1 MLNAMHPSLSP
12 SVRALNAAA
21 AAALLLG
28 LAAPLAAQGAVDP
41 NVAPRAAELE
51 RIGERQLGTEM
62 LGRYL
67 AVAQSDGRAWFL
79 LGRFYRLDA
88 RDWHRSGHRTS
99 PDAELYLALSD
110 VAFQEAE
117 KLQVD
122 SAPLYGAL
130 VAVDRALVHVEDRGW
145 NRVAGSTELPPLPP
159 MVLELGRNLVATCP
173 RRGVILAGSE
183 LEGVAVWYGV
193 MGAGGR
199 GDLLPVRADLYAVD
213 PRYRSQTARA
223 LGVSDSL
230 GIRPALA
237 AAAAARAIC
246 LTPNADSTLV
256 PDEQLKVERLVRII
270 GPGEV
275 PEGISLSFTQVV
287 LDHEAGSSVWTR
299 DVLSV
304 YGVASRRNP
313 VLCRSLSAVAGVLPG
328 GACRP

>member
-1 MLNAMHPSLSP
+1 MLNAMRPTLFPTVHA
-12 SVRALNAAA
+12 RNAAA
-21 AAALLLG
+21 VATLLLSA
-28 LAAPLAAQGAVDP
+28 AAPLAAQGAVDP

-79 LGRFYRLDA
+79 LARFYRLDA
-88 RDWHRSGHRTS
+88 RDWHRTGHHTS

-110 VAFQEAE
+110 VAIEEAVR
-117 KLQVD
+117 LDVD

-130 VAVDRALVHVEDRGW
+130 VAVDRALVTIEEHGW
-145 NRVAGSTELPPLPP
+145 SHLAGNYELPPLPP
-159 MVLELGRNLVATCP
+159 VVLELGRNLVATCP
-173 RRGVILAGSE
+173 RSGVILAGSE

-199 GDLLPVRADLYAVD
+199 GDLLPVRPDLYAVD
-213 PRYRSQTARA
+213 GRYRTQTARA

-256 PDEQLKVERLVRII
+256 PNERPRIERLVRII
-270 GPGEV
+270 GPGQV
-275 PEGISLSFTQVV
+275 PPNAGLGFTHLV
-287 LDHEAGSSVWTR
+287 LDHETGSSVWSR

-304 YGVASRRNP
+304 YSVATRRNP
-313 VLCRSLSAVAGVLPG
+313 LLCRSLSSVAGILPG

>member
-1 MLNAMHPSLSP
+1 MLNAMHSSLSQT
-12 SVRALNAAA
+12 VRALNTAAA
-21 AAALLLG
+21 AAVLLG
-28 LAAPLAAQGAVDP
+28 LAAPLGAQGAVDP

-79 LGRFYRLDA
+79 LARFYRLDA

-110 VAFQEAE
+110 VAIEEAA
-117 KLQVD
+117 KLEVD

-130 VAVDRALVHVEDRGW
+130 VAVDRALVTIEEQGW
-145 NRVAGSTELPPLPP
+145 AHIAGSSVLPPLPP
-159 MVLELGRNLVATCP
+159 LVLELGRNLVANCP
-173 RRGVILAGSE
+173 RSGVILAGSE

-193 MGAGGR
+193 MGVGGR
-199 GDLLPVRADLYAVD
+199 GDLLPVRPDLYAID
-213 PRYRSQTARA
+213 GRYRTQTARA

-237 AAAAARAIC
+237 AASAARAIC
-246 LTPNADSTLV
+246 LTPNADSTLL
-256 PDEQLKVERLVRII
+256 PDEQPRIERLVRII

-275 PEGISLSFTQVV
+275 PANAGLGFTQLV
-287 LDHEAGSSVWTR
+287 LDQQTGSSVWSR
-299 DVLSV
+299 DVLTV

-313 VLCRSLSAVAGVLPG
+313 LLCRSLASVAGVLPG

>member
-1 MLNAMHPSLSP
+1 MLNAMHPNLSP
-12 SVRALNAAA
+12 ARRTLNSAA

-28 LAAPLAAQGAVDP
+28 IAAPLGAQGAVDP

-110 VAFQEAE
+110 VALQEAI
-117 KLQVD
+117 KLEVD

-130 VAVDRALVHVEDRGW
+130 VAVDRALVQIEEVGW
-145 NRVAGSTELPPLPP
+145 APVGGGTELPPLPP
-159 MVLELGRNLVATCP
+159 IVLELGRNLVANCP

-199 GDLLPVRADLYAVD
+199 GDLLPVRADLYALD
-213 PRYRSQTARA
+213 SRYRRQTARA

-237 AAAAARAIC
+237 AAASARAIC

-256 PDEQLKVERLVRII
+256 PDEQPRTERLVRII
-270 GPGEV
+270 GPGES
-275 PEGISLSFTQVV
+275 PAGASLGFTQLV
-287 LDHEAGSSVWTR
+287 LDQETGTSVWTR

-304 YGVASRRNP
+304 YGVATRRNP
-313 VLCRSLSAVAGVLPG
+313 VLCRSLSAVAAVLPG